1 MRDRRSRERIIFEIQ
16 SICVEGENITKIVYR
31 ADTNFATIKAYL
43 NLLKKK
49 ELIECPEVSSRLYKT
64 TEKGIDLMN
73 RLEQLQQDLDEL
85 IV

>member
-1 MRDRRSRERIIFEIQ
+1 MRDRRSRERIIFEIL
-16 SICVEGENITKIVYR
+16 SICVDGENVTKIVYR
-31 ADTNFATIKAYL
+31 ANTNFTTIKAYL
-43 NLLKKK
+43 NFLRKR
-49 ELIECPEVSSRLYKT
+49 ELIECLEVSSRLYKT

>member
-1 MRDRRSRERIIFEIQ
+1 MRERRSKEGIILEIL

-31 ADTNFATIKAYL
+31 ANTNFTTIKAYL

-49 ELIECPEVSSRLYKT
+49 ELIECPDASSRLYKT
-64 TEKGIDLMN
+64 TAKGIDMMN
-73 RLEQLQQDLDEL
+73 RLRQLQQDLEEL